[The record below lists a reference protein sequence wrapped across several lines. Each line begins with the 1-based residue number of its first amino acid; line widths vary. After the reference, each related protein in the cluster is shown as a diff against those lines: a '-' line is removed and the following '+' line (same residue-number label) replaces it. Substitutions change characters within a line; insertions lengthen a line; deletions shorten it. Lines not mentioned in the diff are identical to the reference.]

1 MQIESGQRERERRQ
15 CLRRENREVNEARQC
30 TNALNAAR
38 CTVRLDGAVSVI
50 RSDVNSVGAR
60 L

>member
-1 MQIESGQRERERRQ
+1 M
-15 CLRRENREVNEARQC
+15 RRENREVNEARQC

-50 RSDVNSVGAR
+50 RSDVNSGVLVYERTAPSNMR
-60 L
+60 LAKLK